1 MKSSLIIGVMG
12 GGTSSSE
19 EIEAAYRLGSMIAK
33 EGWILLN
40 GGRNAGIMDASAKGA
55 WDEGGLT
62 IGILPDNNYSRMSEY
77 IKIPVLT
84 GMGDARNMIN
94 VLSSH
99 ILVACPGQAGTIS
112 EIALALKNHRKVILM
127 NFETGTIFNDY
138 VKQGLVSYVKTPEEV
153 IEKIKKMI
161 P

>member
-1 MKSSLIIGVMG
+1 MKTSLIIGVMG
-12 GGTSSSE
+12 GGTASAE
-19 EIEAAYRLGSMIAK
+19 EIEAAYLLGSLIAK
-33 EGWILLN
+33 QGWILLN
-40 GGRNAGIMDASAKGA
+40 GGRNTGIMDASAKGA

-112 EIALALKNHRKVILM
+112 EIALSLKNHRKVILM

-138 VKQGLVSYVKTPEEV
+138 LKQGLISCVKTPGEV
-153 IEKIKKMI
+153 IEKIKEMI
-161 P
+161 A